1 MYVKAP
7 TSFNYADSAAAHS
20 RAPPLKKLIITT
32 LQRAHFAEPEKV
44 TSHPTKDSRALY
56 KNPIPLKFLSNCTF
70 ERKVTL
76 IKCN

>member
-56 KNPIPLKFLSNCTF
+56 KNPIPLQFLSNCF
-70 ERKVTL
+70 
-76 IKCN
+76 